1 MNRIAENALYVSV
14 LGWILIF
21 LLPPLGVIV
30 SLAALIIS
38 IMGLKGMKRKSAIL
52 GLIISGVAL
61 LIVLIVTVGGLAVHI

>member
-14 LGWILIF
+14 LVGILIF

-30 SLAALIIS
+30 SLVALIIS